1 MSLQMHGGIDLM
13 YNFNITMTVSK
24 RLGLS
29 CIASLSQIAL
39 HVATINHPIIECHPW
54 LLKK

>member
-1 MSLQMHGGIDLM
+1 MHGGIDLM